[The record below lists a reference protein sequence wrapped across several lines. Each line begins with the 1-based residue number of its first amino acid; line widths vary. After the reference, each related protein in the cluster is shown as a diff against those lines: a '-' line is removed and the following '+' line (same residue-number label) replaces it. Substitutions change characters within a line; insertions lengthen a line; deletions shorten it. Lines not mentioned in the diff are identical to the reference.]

1 MFIVEDDLSGD
12 AIAEL
17 LAAHVKGM
25 FDTSPQDSIH
35 TLSLE
40 SLRAP
45 DITVWTAWEGDE
57 LLACGALKELDSETG
72 EIKSMRTA
80 DAHLGRGI
88 ANRILQHIFSVSK
101 ERGYKKLYLET
112 GSAPAFQP
120 AHTLYSKAGFSCCG
134 PFADYTEDPFSR
146 FMVMDL

>member
-17 LAAHVKGM
+17 LAAHVQGM

-45 DITVWTAWEGDE
+45 DITVWTAWEGNE
-57 LLACGALKELDSETG
+57 LLACGALKELDSEAG

-88 ANRILQHIFSVSK
+88 ASRILQHIFSVAE

-120 AHTLYSKAGFSCCG
+120 AHTLYLKAGFSYCE
-134 PFADYTEDPFSR
+134 PFADYSDDPFSR
-146 FMVMDL
+146 YMVMDI